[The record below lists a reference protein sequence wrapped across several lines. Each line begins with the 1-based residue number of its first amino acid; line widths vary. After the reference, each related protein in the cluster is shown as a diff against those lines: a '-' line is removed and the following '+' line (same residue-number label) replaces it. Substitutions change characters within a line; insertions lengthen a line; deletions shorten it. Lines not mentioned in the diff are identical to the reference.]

1 MRAESFYN
9 FASYIEQVSDLRAYG
24 GKSLHE
30 QSHGES
36 FISLFANRF
45 EQGIYILDEPEAALS
60 PQRQL
65 SFLKII
71 HDLAT
76 PGHAQFLIALARH
89 LVRTS
94 AMRFLGG
101 SPHLPFRNARIVLRS
116 LAAVAM
122 LGAAACGG
130 GASAV
135 PTSPGGSPGG
145 TEILALDL
153 SCPASLLIGE
163 KAPCVAVARL
173 RSGQT
178 PVVSFDATW
187 SSTRLDIVVVDA
199 MGVVA
204 GRAAGQTVVT
214 ASYRGRDAT
223 AQIVVTAE
231 DALRIKAAAD
241 QGDFRPGSTVTMWL
255 QGYYSVASAE
265 TGGLSLRIIDQTG
278 TITTTSPVT
287 VAKGGD
293 FFLLSS
299 TFIVPQNST
308 QVCRTAILEV
318 ASVTIAEPQS
328 NASGLR
334 CISIRR

>member
-1 MRAESFYN
+1 
-9 FASYIEQVSDLRAYG
+9 
-24 GKSLHE
+24 
-30 QSHGES
+30 
-36 FISLFANRF
+36 
-45 EQGIYILDEPEAALS
+45 
-60 PQRQL
+60 
-65 SFLKII
+65 
-71 HDLAT
+71 
-76 PGHAQFLIALARH
+76 
-89 LVRTS
+89 
-94 AMRFLGG
+94 
-101 SPHLPFRNARIVLRS
+101 
-116 LAAVAM
+116 
-122 LGAAACGG
+122 
-130 GASAV
+130 
-135 PTSPGGSPGG
+135 
-145 TEILALDL
+145 
-153 SCPASLLIGE
+153 
-163 KAPCVAVARL
+163 
-173 RSGQT
+173 
-178 PVVSFDATW
+178 VVSFDATW